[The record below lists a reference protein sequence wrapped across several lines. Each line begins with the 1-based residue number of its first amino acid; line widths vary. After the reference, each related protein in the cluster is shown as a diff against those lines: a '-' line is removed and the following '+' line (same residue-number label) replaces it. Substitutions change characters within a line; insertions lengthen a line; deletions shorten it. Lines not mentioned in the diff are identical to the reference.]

1 MSAEELLAALGLYA
15 GTFVVAAVSA
25 VVPLVAIDVF
35 LVGLVVMAPGAALPL
50 VVVLAAAGQL
60 AGKLPIYWACR
71 GVAALP
77 GRHRARL
84 DRVRAWLAR
93 WDRAPR
99 AVLLASAL
107 FGLPPFS
114 IISTAAGVLGVR
126 ARTFCLLVLAG
137 RALRFAAIVAI
148 AALATGAG

>member
-1 MSAEELLAALGLYA
+1 MTADGLLASLGLYA
-15 GTFVVAAVSA
+15 GTFAVAAISA
-25 VVPLVAIDVF
+25 VIPLVAIDVF
-35 LVGLVVMAPGAALPL
+35 LVAVALIAPAAALPL

-77 GRHRARL
+77 GKHRARL

-99 AVLLASAL
+99 AVLLASAVL
-107 FGLPPFS
+107 GLPPFS
-114 IISTAAGVLGVR
+114 IISTAAGVLGVD
-126 ARTFCLLVLAG
+126 AKTFSALVLVG
-137 RALRFAAIVAI
+137 RGLRFAAIVAI
-148 AALATGAG
+148 ASAAG